1 MSNISE
7 LIGKYVWRVDT
18 ETTDPNLLA
27 LHLTNK
33 MVAYFRH
40 YQDCCEC
47 VYLADV
53 TGDLDDLLE
62 AEIYDAREDS
72 ERGGEHGDST
82 YTWTF
87 YNIRTSK
94 GTITLRFNGES
105 NGYYSEEVDFD
116 IEEDDGALYAAY
128 KKEKLEALTSKNV
141 LPAGKAP
148 RL

>member
-1 MSNISE
+1 MSDISE
-7 LIGKYVWRVDT
+7 LIGKYVWQVDT

-27 LHLTNK
+27 LHLTNG

-40 YQDCCEC
+40 HQDCCES

-62 AEIYDAREDS
+62 AEIFDAREDS

-105 NGYYSEEVDFD
+105 NGYYSESVDFD
-116 IEEDDGALYAAY
+116 IEADNPALYAAY
-128 KKEKLEALTSKNV
+128 KKRELEKIA
-141 LPAGKAP
+141 AGAWRHDKTNP
-148 RL
+148 RF